1 MEVKLANLE
10 KKYKSL
16 ISFHHKTLNLFQ
28 SLVEYNQMIV
38 SEFLELKQMS
48 NVFELELD
56 ESQSELYENGNY
68 NDSIDNNVLANNQ
81 SNDFPF
87 ENTVEPVN
95 DNYQPND
102 FPFKNEGWFITYSN
116 N

>member
-1 MEVKLANLE
+1 
-10 KKYKSL
+10 
-16 ISFHHKTLNLFQ
+16 
-28 SLVEYNQMIV
+28 MIV

-102 FPFKNEGWFITYSN
+102 FPFENTVEPVNDNYQPNDFPFKNEGWFITYSN